1 MTGDEQARSFGGFF
15 QFVKYQHM
23 CTLGILQ
30 VWMICFFGQTSR
42 NWRQPANHL
51 KPADEK
57 VKLPPSRSGRRILT
71 QKPTPMTLPGEIYD
85 WVGNQRE
92 MIECYQK
99 IIFLKINSTPGRDI
113 LLCQTA
119 QLLRCQLG
127 SILFDI
133 HHSSILSIIYLR
145 NTSSVSFYIIIKS
158 NRSYLRCA
166 DCERLQASERKDS
179 K

>member
-1 MTGDEQARSFGGFF
+1 
-15 QFVKYQHM
+15 M
-23 CTLGILQ
+23 CTLEILQ
-30 VWMICFFGQTSR
+30 VWLKCSFWSQTSR
-42 NWRQPANHL
+42 KWRQPADHL

-57 VKLPPSRSGRRILT
+57 VKLPPSRSGTRILT
-71 QKPTPMTLPGEIYD
+71 QKHTPMTLPGEIYD

-99 IIFLKINSTPGRDI
+99 IFFLKINSTPGRDI

-127 SILFDI
+127 SIWFDF
-133 HHSSILSIIYLR
+133 HSSILSFVYLG
-145 NTSSVSFYIIIKS
+145 NTSSVSFFIIIRS
-158 NRSYLRCA
+158 YRSYLRCA

>member
-1 MTGDEQARSFGGFF
+1 MTGDDEQARSFGGFL

-30 VWMICFFGQTSR
+30 FEWYVFLVTNKPQLASACWSFEASWWKGQIATTQVRQENLDSEAHPNDLTRWNIWLSGKSKR
-42 NWRQPANHL
+42 N
-51 KPADEK
+51 
-57 VKLPPSRSGRRILT
+57 
-71 QKPTPMTLPGEIYD
+71 D
-85 WVGNQRE
+85 WVLPE
-92 MIECYQK
+92 D
-99 IIFLKINSTPGRDI
+99 IFLKINSTPGRDI

-127 SILFDI
+127 SIWFDF
-133 HHSSILSIIYLR
+133 HSSILSFVYLG
-145 NTSSVSFYIIIKS
+145 NTSSVSFFIIIRS
-158 NRSYLRCA
+158 YRSYLRCA